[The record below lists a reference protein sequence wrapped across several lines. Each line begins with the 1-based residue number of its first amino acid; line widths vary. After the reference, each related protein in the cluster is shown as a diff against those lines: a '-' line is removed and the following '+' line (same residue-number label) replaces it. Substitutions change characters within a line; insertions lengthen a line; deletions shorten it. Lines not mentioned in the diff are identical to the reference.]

1 MVERTMCVKIF
12 PLEVFCG
19 AFFQKSDHKSD
30 KNKGEPP
37 TRVLPLSL
45 QGKEIHPL
53 LRLSNDMGVS
63 PSAEGALGRRPKN
76 PQAFEKA

>member
-1 MVERTMCVKIF
+1 MK
-12 PLEVFCG
+12 VFG
-19 AFFQKSDHKSD
+19 ATFFQKGGK
-30 KNKGEPP
+30 KTKATINKGEPP

-45 QGKEIHPL
+45 QSKEIHPL
-53 LRLSNDMGVS
+53 LRLSNDMGIS